1 MYAVLGEIIFG
12 VLTSP
17 QAFAAARKY
26 DYAEHKVVQDRP
38 RLQWIAA
45 DLETLTLELSFHAQ
59 FTNPQRQLTLLE
71 NAAEDHRARAF
82 VYGNGIH
89 RGYFVV
95 SELTEVHRHNADDG
109 SLIYAT
115 ARVTL
120 KEWALSVEVDPSA
133 PPKPSAP
140 PPAIVRAPAGTT
152 SPAGFN
158 PNLPPSPHNLVPISA
173 LVTIGSLP
181 AGSYAPAQYNVPG
194 ASPIVSNPAVAAPPN
209 ATTLAG
215 DIAPNSI
222 VGSPS

>member
-1 MYAVLGEIIFG
+1 MYAILGEIIFD

-17 QAFAAARKY
+17 QAFESARKY

-38 RLQWIAA
+38 RLQWIAN

-95 SELTEVHRHNADDG
+95 SELSEVHRHNADDG

-120 KEWALSVEVDPSA
+120 KEWALSVEVDPAA
-133 PPKPSAP
+133 PPKPKAP
-140 PPAIVRAPAGTT
+140 PPGIIQAAAGTPA
-152 SPAGFN
+152 PAGFN
-158 PNLPPSPHNLVPISA
+158 PNLPIGPHNLLPVSA
-173 LVTIGSLP
+173 LLTLGNLP

-194 ASPIVSNPAVAAPPN
+194 ASPLVNNPGAPAPPN
-209 ATTLAG
+209 ASILAS
-215 DIAPNSI
+215 DVPAKSI